1 MIETHLLGMVK
12 DLPKARALN
21 GKSACRFRVAVPDLL
36 GRDELVLYCESF
48 GKEAET
54 LAKFIRQNE
63 GVYIMGNLEMRPYRN
78 KEEQFLAPLVV
89 RTTTVKFLGS
99 IKPAATHIWVTARG
113 NLGDKPELD
122 YTDKKLAVCDFDI
135 GVHSKSAD
143 AEGKEVKKT
152 SWVAVTT
159 WDRQAEACHQYLKKG
174 SAVIVRGSHVRS
186 ETWQTA
192 KGEDR
197 ADLIL
202 TARHVEFLD
211 RRPESTTI
219 AANYENDMPWEI

>member
-1 MIETHLLGMVK
+1 MIETHLLGIVK
-12 DLPKARALN
+12 DLPTARTLN
-21 GKSACRFRVAVPDLL
+21 GKTACRFRVAVPGLL
-36 GRDELVLYCESF
+36 GRDELVLYCETF

-54 LAKFIRQNE
+54 LIKFLREKE

-78 KEEQFLAPLVV
+78 KEDQFLAPLMV
-89 RTTTVKFLGS
+89 RTTMVKFLGN

-113 NLGDKPELD
+113 NLGDKPDLD

-143 AEGKEVKKT
+143 GKERKT

-159 WDRQAEACHQYLKKG
+159 WNGQAEACHKYLDKG
-174 SAVIVRGSHVRS
+174 SAVIVRGSHIRS

-197 ADLIL
+197 ADLML
-202 TARHVEFLD
+202 TAKHVEFLD
-211 RRPESTTI
+211 HRRDSATSIPYDED
-219 AANYENDMPWEI
+219 DMPWEI